1 MGLRGR
7 LGKLIGLGLLAWYS
21 VIGWPDTGWP
31 VEGLYR
37 ADSPT
42 LRRQVLYDD
51 DEIQA
56 EAERILEEERA
67 AGRSGMGGLVEMLP
81 LFCQPD
87 RLISTEAR
95 RMAEDWNLC
104 RTLNVPLA
112 ASLDEVPARMADA
125 AQTIERETVAAQRW
139 LERQKRKD

>member
-1 MGLRGR
+1 MGIGDR

-21 VIGWPDTGWP
+21 VIGWPDTCWP
-31 VEGLYR
+31 AEGLYR

-42 LRRQVLYDD
+42 LRDRVLYDD
-51 DEIQA
+51 DEIMA
-56 EAERILEEERA
+56 EAERILDEERA
-67 AGRSGMGGLVEMLP
+67 AGRSGMGGLVELLP

-87 RLISTEAR
+87 RLISRDAR

-112 ASLDEVPARMADA
+112 STLAEVPARMADA

-139 LERQKRKD
+139 LDRKNRKD